1 LIIAPA
7 DALLIADV
15 NTEEKLLKSSS
26 SSSSS
31 SSSKSSK
38 KSIGD
43 APSNNNNKQPSPVV
57 ITPLNLAEN
66 SMEESSLEA
75 LEVIEVD
82 NEDDHGRLGQDKLV
96 NATDTTTTAPV
107 EDTGP
112 KHNYFEILPDELVVR
127 VFSYLKERELFR
139 VAEVDNRFH
148 QMSFDTDLWEEK
160 AKRWHAGAGAAS
172 IPRNKSYFL
181 QKFKE
186 EERWIR
192 AEADRLAREEQI
204 RKDTAKQQKRREK
217 AAGCERFM
225 RVMMFTRVS
234 DYFTIGALLLGTIF
248 LVIKLDGAVNWE
260 WPIVL
265 IPFFV
270 LAGQVI
276 IATFTHDAARVKYD
290 EELAD
295 NIAPQRISVWEIF
308 MKVPCRMMIHTA
320 IVLLIAFFVL
330 LGLKLSNLDL
340 IPWWAVFLPL
350 WVLCILASQAPL
362 TGCVTG
368 TKFSEG
374 DYKFERVMFGIFA
387 LFLLAFFILLWLKLD
402 FYVRFN
408 WWIVFIPIWV
418 IMGTFVIVPSV
429 LLFLYYCCG
438 REAWLRQNTILREDR
453 ILVLLIVLG
462 CWAVLLAPIFS
473 FLYLMIYNVEGNEVP
488 RTYAI
493 VFVPILLLEGII
505 VAGCGV
511 ADIVDACRH

>member
-160 AKRWHAGAGAAS
+160 AKRWHAGAGAVS
-172 IPRNKSYFL
+172 LRFYLNFL
-181 QKFKE
+181 
-186 EERWIR
+186 
-192 AEADRLAREEQI
+192 
-204 RKDTAKQQKRREK
+204 
-217 AAGCERFM
+217 
-225 RVMMFTRVS
+225 
-234 DYFTIGALLLGTIF
+234 
-248 LVIKLDGAVNWE
+248 N
-260 WPIVL
+260 
-265 IPFFV
+265 
-270 LAGQVI
+270 
-276 IATFTHDAARVKYD
+276 
-290 EELAD
+290 
-295 NIAPQRISVWEIF
+295 
-308 MKVPCRMMIHTA
+308 
-320 IVLLIAFFVL
+320 
-330 LGLKLSNLDL
+330 
-340 IPWWAVFLPL
+340 
-350 WVLCILASQAPL
+350 
-362 TGCVTG
+362 
-368 TKFSEG
+368 
-374 DYKFERVMFGIFA
+374 
-387 LFLLAFFILLWLKLD
+387 
-402 FYVRFN
+402 
-408 WWIVFIPIWV
+408 
-418 IMGTFVIVPSV
+418 
-429 LLFLYYCCG
+429 LLFRFL
-438 REAWLRQNTILREDR
+438 
-453 ILVLLIVLG
+453 
-462 CWAVLLAPIFS
+462 AVSEI
-473 FLYLMIYNVEGNEVP
+473 
-488 RTYAI
+488 
-493 VFVPILLLEGII
+493 
-505 VAGCGV
+505 
-511 ADIVDACRH
+511 